1 MPELQYL
8 KSQDKLEFLG
18 LQSIKDLEKLVD
30 ALKTEIYSD
39 SESYL
44 TGVQTGAYYRDEDD
58 DDGYAD

>member
-1 MPELQYL
+1 MKKEKL
-8 KSQDKLEFLG
+8 KL
-18 LQSIKDLEKLVD
+18 IVKDLENLVD
-30 ALKTEIYSD
+30 ALNTEIYSD

>member
-1 MPELQYL
+1 MKKEKL
-8 KSQDKLEFLG
+8 KL
-18 LQSIKDLEKLVD
+18 IVKDLENLVD

-58 DDGYAD
+58 DYAD